1 VTGPETQPPAPAE
14 AAPDDVPR
22 PDPCPRCGAPLEP
35 DQEWCLSCG
44 TAARTTIAAPPA
56 WRVPLAVL
64 AVVALLCGAALA
76 WAFVEL
82 TNNDDDVR
90 AATTAPVTTTTAPP
104 PTTAGA
110 PPATDPGQQTPVD
123 PAQQAPVDPAQQAP
137 PAADPAQPAG

>member
-1 VTGPETQPPAPAE
+1 VTGPETQP
-14 AAPDDVPR
+14 AAPEDAPR
-22 PDPCPRCGAPLEP
+22 PDPCPRCGAPLERE
-35 DQEWCLSCG
+35 QEWCLSCG

-90 AATTAPVTTTTAPP
+90 AATTAPVTTTTTVPP
-104 PTTAGA
+104 PSTTS
-110 PPATDPGQQTPVD
+110 
-123 PAQQAPVDPAQQAP
+123 AP
-137 PAADPAQPAG
+137 PAADPAQQAPADPAQPAPPSGDPAQPAG